1 MSTPAKQTLPKLTL
15 YAHLFNDIQKG
26 IIQSV
31 KVTISSE
38 IIRILDFK
46 IQLTSLLDKMFKSTN
61 IKYLPQ
67 TISKTLFSPSL
78 NDTTKIRNFF
88 ENKNDIFVN
97 ILTEAIPVET
107 NKNSA
112 DEQKDIVLKYNTIN
126 KYSFYESS
134 SKYIRV
140 LVPIPGIENVKK
152 EDIISNFTETTLEV
166 KVNNALNGN
175 NYRFACLKLE
185 QKIKPELCE
194 VLVKNKDLIIKLRK
208 FNESDNWPALFK
220 QNYIGE

>member
-46 IQLTSLLDKMFKSTN
+46 IQLTSFLDKMFKSTN

-88 ENKNDIFVN
+88 ENKDDIFVN

-126 KYSFYESS
+126 KYYFYESS

>member
-1 MSTPAKQTLPKLTL
+1 MSSEPEKKPLQKLTL
-15 YAHLFNDIQKG
+15 YAHLFNEIEKG
-26 IIQSV
+26 IIQSL
-31 KVTISSE
+31 KITISSE

-46 IQLTSLLDKMFKSTN
+46 IQLSSLLEQMFKSSN
-61 IKYLPQ
+61 LKYIPQ
-67 TISKTLFSPSL
+67 TISKTIFSPSL
-78 NDTTKIRNFF
+78 NDSTKIRNLF
-88 ENKNDIFVN
+88 ENKDDIFVK
-97 ILTEAIPVET
+97 ILTEAIPIS
-107 NKNSA
+107 NKNLNE
-112 DEQKDIVLKYNTIN
+112 DQKDIVLKYNTIN

-134 SKYIRV
+134 PKFIRV

-152 EDIISNFTETTLEV
+152 ENIISNFTETTLEV

-194 VLVKNKDLIIKLRK
+194 VLVKNKDLVIKLRK

>member
-88 ENKNDIFVN
+88 ENKDDIFVN

-112 DEQKDIVLKYNTIN
+112 DEQKDIVLK
-126 KYSFYESS
+126 
-134 SKYIRV
+134 
-140 LVPIPGIENVKK
+140 
-152 EDIISNFTETTLEV
+152 
-166 KVNNALNGN
+166 
-175 NYRFACLKLE
+175 
-185 QKIKPELCE
+185 
-194 VLVKNKDLIIKLRK
+194 
-208 FNESDNWPALFK
+208 
-220 QNYIGE
+220 